1 MEVKN
6 IKILKRTLKIIL
18 IVSTV
23 IYPLFFN
30 MLGGAA
36 LVYESVTNYSS
47 GLLTRS
53 NFCSLR
59 NFGVLFLLSSVL
71 MLSATVLCIKKKD
84 ILSVILET
92 AGFIIFITVLVL
104 LINIVKKSGLSDE
117 NLKPYSQIY
126 FQRHF
131 PTLIHFLVVF
141 AVSFMHY
148 FSYDNMLQRKIKKNK
163 EDADES
169 KK

>member
-1 MEVKN
+1 MKN
-6 IKILKRTLKIIL
+6 IKILKKTLKIIL

-23 IYPLFFN
+23 IFPLFFN
-30 MLGGAA
+30 LLGGAG
-36 LVYESVTNYSS
+36 LVYESVTNYSA

-53 NFCSLR
+53 DFSSLR
-59 NFGVLFLLSSVL
+59 NLGVLLLLSSVL
-71 MLSATVLCIKKKD
+71 MLSATVLCIKKND
-84 ILSVILET
+84 MLSIILET
-92 AGFIIFITVLVL
+92 SGFIIFITVLVL
-104 LINIVKKSGLSDE
+104 LINIVKQSGLSDE

-131 PTLIHFLVVF
+131 PTVIHFLVVF
-141 AVSFMHY
+141 ALSLIDY
-148 FSYDNMLQRKIKKNK
+148 FSYDNMLQRKIKENK